1 MIRLAVCLLIAL
13 LSSGSIQTFAASGS
27 YTLDPAHTYLHFSVS
42 HLGFSTLYGR
52 FDKTSGK
59 FTLDLKAKTAAAEV
73 KIDAASISTGMQKRD
88 EHLLSPDFFNA
99 VEYPVITFKSTVVKF
114 NGDAPVSIEG
124 DLTLLGVTRS
134 VSLSVTAFKCGINP
148 MNQKKLCGL
157 DATGKIKRSDFG
169 MRYALPNVGDDIKL
183 IINAEGYLAQ
193 EDFE

>member
-1 MIRLAVCLLIAL
+1 MIRLTVCILVAL
-13 LSSGSIQTFAASGS
+13 LSSGSTQAFAASGS

-59 FTLDLKAKTAAAEV
+59 FSLDLKAKIAAAEV
-73 KIDAASISTGMQKRD
+73 KIDATSISTGMQKRD

-99 VEYPVITFKSTVVKF
+99 VEYPVITFKSTTVKF
-114 NGDAPVSIEG
+114 NGEVPASIKG
-124 DLTLLGVTRS
+124 DLTLLGVTRP
-134 VSLSVTAFKCGINP
+134 VSLNVTAFKCGVNP
-148 MNQKKLCGL
+148 INQKKLCGL

-169 MRYALPNVGDDIKL
+169 MKYALPNIGDDIKL
-183 IINAEGYLAQ
+183 IISAEGYQAQ